1 MTGPLMPPLANARH
15 ERFAQELAKGK
26 SATEA
31 HEAAGYSPN
40 RGNAST
46 LANDQ
51 SILKRVA
58 ELQERA
64 AIKTEVTAVS
74 LIEEAEEV
82 RAKALA
88 EGQFAAAIAAIREK
102 GVLAG
107 VRVEKRE
114 STHKADARSMSDDEL
129 AIIARAGSAGV
140 VAPPPRKGIAH

>member
-1 MTGPLMPPLANARH
+1 MPALSNPRH

-26 SATEA
+26 SALEA
-31 HEAAGYSPN
+31 HEEAGYTPN

-58 ELQERA
+58 ELQERG
-64 AIKTEVTAVS
+64 AIKAEVTAAS
-74 LIEEAEEV
+74 LIEEAEQV
-82 RAKALA
+82 RAAALEA
-88 EGQFAAAIAAIREK
+88 GRFSAAIAAIREK

-114 STHKADARSMSDDEL
+114 STHKTDPKAMTDDEL
-129 AIIARAGSAGV
+129 ALIASAGSAGV
-140 VAPPPRKGIAH
+140 VAPPTRKGVTH

>member
-1 MTGPLMPPLANARH
+1 MPVLSNPRH

-26 SATEA
+26 SAIEA
-31 HEAAGYSPN
+31 HQEAGYSPN

-58 ELQERA
+58 ELQERG
-64 AIKTEVTAVS
+64 AIKAEVTAAS

-82 RAKALA
+82 RLKAMA
-88 EGQFAAAIAAIREK
+88 QGQLAAAIAAIREK

-114 STHKADARSMSDDEL
+114 STHKTDPKAMSDDEL
-129 AIIARAGSAGV
+129 ALIASAGSAGV
-140 VAPPPRKGIAH
+140 VAPPPRKGVTH

>member
-1 MTGPLMPPLANARH
+1 MPALSNPRH
-15 ERFAQELAKGK
+15 ERFAQELAKGN
-26 SATEA
+26 SAMDAQAT
-31 HEAAGYSPN
+31 AGYQPN

-58 ELQERA
+58 ELQERG
-64 AIKTEVTAVS
+64 AIRAEVTAAS
-74 LIEEAEEV
+74 LIDEAEDV

-88 EGQFAAAIAAIREK
+88 AGQFSAAIAAIREK

-114 STHKADARSMSDDEL
+114 SAHKTDPKAMTDDEL
-129 AIIARAGSAGV
+129 ALIASAGSAGV
-140 VAPPPRKGIAH
+140 VAPPTRKGVTH

>member
-1 MTGPLMPPLANARH
+1 MGALPNQRH

-31 HEAAGYSPN
+31 QAEAGYSAN

-58 ELQERA
+58 ELQERG
-64 AIKTEVTAVS
+64 AIKAEVTAAS
-74 LIEEAEEV
+74 LIEEAEQV
-82 RAKALA
+82 REKALA
-88 EGQFAAAIAAIREK
+88 AGQFSAAIAAIREK

-114 STHKADARSMSDDEL
+114 STHKTDPKAMTDDEL
-129 AIIARAGSAGV
+129 ALIASAGSAGV
-140 VAPPPRKGIAH
+140 VAPPTRKGVTH

>member
-1 MTGPLMPPLANARH
+1 MGALANPRH

-31 HEAAGYSPN
+31 MEAAGYSDPRN
-40 RGNAST
+40 ST
-46 LANDQ
+46 RLTKNDE
-51 SILKRVA
+51 IAARVA
-58 ELQERA
+58 ELQERG
-64 AIKTEVTAVS
+64 AIKAEVTAAS

-88 EGQFAAAIAAIREK
+88 GGQFSAAIAAIREK

-114 STHKADARSMSDDEL
+114 STHKTDPKSMSDDEL
-129 AIIARAGSAGV
+129 ALIASAGSAGV
-140 VAPPPRKGIAH
+140 VAPPPRKGVTH

>member
-1 MTGPLMPPLANARH
+1 MPPLSNARH

-26 SATEA
+26 SQAEA
-31 HEAAGYSPN
+31 YQSAGYEPSEP
-40 RGNAST
+40 NASRLT
-46 LANDQ
+46 RNDKVQ
-51 SILKRVA
+51 ARVA

-64 AIKTEVTAVS
+64 AIKTEVTAAS

-114 STHKADARSMSDDEL
+114 STHKADAKTMSDDEL

-140 VAPPPRKGIAH
+140 IAPPPRKGVSH

>member
-1 MTGPLMPPLANARH
+1 MPALSNSRH

-26 SATEA
+26 SALEA
-31 HEAAGYSPN
+31 HEEAGYTPN

-58 ELQERA
+58 ELQERG
-64 AIKTEVTAVS
+64 AIKAEVTAAS
-74 LIEEAEEV
+74 LIEEAEQV
-82 RAKALA
+82 RAAALEA
-88 EGQFAAAIAAIREK
+88 GQFSAAIAAIREK

-114 STHKADARSMSDDEL
+114 STHKTDPKAMTDDEL
-129 AIIARAGSAGV
+129 ALIASAGSAGV
-140 VAPPPRKGIAH
+140 VAPPTRKGVTH

>member
-1 MTGPLMPPLANARH
+1 MPALANARH

-26 SATEA
+26 SQSEA
-31 HEAAGYSPN
+31 YHLAGYEPSEP
-40 RGNAST
+40 NASRLT
-46 LANDQ
+46 RNDKVQ
-51 SILKRVA
+51 ARVA

-64 AIKTEVTAVS
+64 AIKTEVTAAS

-114 STHKADARSMSDDEL
+114 STHKTDAKSMSDDEL
-129 AIIARAGSAGV
+129 AVIARAGSAGV

>member
-1 MTGPLMPPLANARH
+1 MGALSNPRH

-31 HEAAGYSPN
+31 QTEAGYSAN

-51 SILKRVA
+51 NILKRVA
-58 ELQERA
+58 ELQERS
-64 AIKTEVTAVS
+64 AIRAEVTAAS
-74 LIEEAEEV
+74 LIDEAEAV
-82 RAKALA
+82 REKALA
-88 EGQFAAAIAAIREK
+88 AGQYAAAIAAIREK

-114 STHKADARSMSDDEL
+114 STHKTDPKAMTDDEL
-129 AIIARAGSAGV
+129 ALIASAGSAGV
-140 VAPPPRKGIAH
+140 VAPPTRKGVTH